1 MRAKPA
7 PRLNITVRRKR
18 RDMYDKRALDRMLDE
33 YRRRGI
39 CYNQTHGR
47 PVVKENGICPICSRL
62 TPVAAKVAI
71 SEQSD
76 DDGKSRHA
84 A

>member
-1 MRAKPA
+1 
-7 PRLNITVRRKR
+7 
-18 RDMYDKRALDRMLDE
+18 MYDKRALDRMLDE

-62 TPVAAKVAI
+62 TPVAGDGAEADAGDVAG
-71 SEQSD
+71 ETRPAPEH
-76 DDGKSRHA
+76 DG
-84 A
+84 